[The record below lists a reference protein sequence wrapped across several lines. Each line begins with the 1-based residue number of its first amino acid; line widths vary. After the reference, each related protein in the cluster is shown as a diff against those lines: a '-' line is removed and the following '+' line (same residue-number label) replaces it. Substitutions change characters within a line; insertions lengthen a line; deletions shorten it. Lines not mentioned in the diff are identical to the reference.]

1 MKTFVATTLFIPF
14 AILIGGCQQGEWYE
28 RCERLGFDEDTNFAN
43 TVWGSGTPLF
53 TEQTR
58 ELGINQMHDL
68 RDISYYYDS
77 IVGGGAALNDFDG
90 DGDLDLVVS
99 GGEADTGYFINRGS
113 EGFVECAGPAGV
125 ALGSDWTIGLSTADI
140 DNDGDQDLLL
150 LNNGPNRLLRNRGDG
165 SFEDITAVSTL
176 AGNE

>member
-1 MKTFVATTLFIPF
+1 M
-14 AILIGGCQQGEWYE
+14 
-28 RCERLGFDEDTNFAN
+28 
-43 TVWGSGTPLF
+43 
-53 TEQTR
+53 
-58 ELGINQMHDL
+58 
-68 RDISYYYDS
+68 
-77 IVGGGAALNDFDG
+77 NDFDG

-99 GGEADTGYFINRGS
+99 GGEADAGYFINRGS

-165 SFEDITAVSTL
+165 SFEDITDLSTL
-176 AGNE
+176 AGNERSGGAAGRRER